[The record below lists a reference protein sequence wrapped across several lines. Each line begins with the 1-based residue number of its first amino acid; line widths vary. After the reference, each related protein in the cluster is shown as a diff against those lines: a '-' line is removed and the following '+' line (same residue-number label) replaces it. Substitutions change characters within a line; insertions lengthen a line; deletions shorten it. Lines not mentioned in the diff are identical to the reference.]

1 MAASGFRAY
10 CGREKRIFL
19 QNRNLN
25 LPMIHKSKSILVPTL
40 LILFG
45 LAVALPVRAF
55 KIDFPATFVSV
66 ENLPHGGLPI
76 HEEVTRDAITNV
88 TPAATAALILNLQRG
103 VQNADVIHQFDSEYH
118 FDNSSVLLNVGFSN
132 GFANMTQR
140 FESARLN
147 ALGNPEFLA
156 PHYTSYLEISTE
168 VVAALTALAT
178 DPECLLQ
185 PACPTTQA
193 ALDAALISSF
203 LPTLAINPNPDPH
216 RASNPRSLFH
226 YPPDPGSGLG
236 LSGYLGPVHEVY
248 LEVVG
253 AVDDAVNHALEDHFD
268 VTCLCNRN
276 LAEVMGAS
284 NPHVV
289 RLQRLRNAIRA
300 YRAHQDLGHAM
311 HTAQDFFAHSDYV
324 ELMAGVSVGQ
334 PIPPGTVIPLP
345 ADFSQFN
352 LAGLQTVMGSARFN
366 QLESGDALT
375 IWLGDGD
382 FSFGNAGIQNFFN
395 PDTEIAIGG
404 FNLLGFDIPAVSIP
418 ALGSNPNPFPGFNH
432 GHYLSSTALG
442 LNKDGPS
449 ASLSDEPAH
458 VNFLPARQAAVQVSS
473 LMWTAF
479 LQSIGG
485 IAVPVLMTC
494 PPEKVVATDPGQP
507 YATGADLGVPSVSG
521 GCQTPGV
528 TNYAPAHFLVGTN
541 IVHWTASDACGNTK
555 TCNQTVVVVDREPP
569 KITCSTNL
577 VVAATTG
584 LGAVVVFPS
593 PAATDNAP
601 GVRVICVP
609 LSGSPFPIG
618 TTTVLCSAFDASDNQ
633 ASCSFTIHVKGA
645 AEQIN
650 DLSLLVRSF
659 HLAPGTENSLTSK
672 LKSAMDALA
681 SGNKT
686 SAGSFLQSFIGLANA
701 QSGKK
706 LTKSQAAS
714 LITAA
719 SQVITVIK

>member
-1 MAASGFRAY
+1 MKTY
-10 CGREKRIFL
+10 QPK
-19 QNRNLN
+19 N
-25 LPMIHKSKSILVPTL
+25 ILAPTL
-40 LILFG
+40 LILLG
-45 LAVALPVRAF
+45 LAAALPVSAF
-55 KIDFPATFVSV
+55 KIDFPLTFVPV

-88 TPAATAALILNLQRG
+88 TPAASAALILNLQRG

-140 FESARLN
+140 FEAARLN

-156 PHYTSYLEISTE
+156 PHYTSYLEISAE
-168 VVAALTALAT
+168 AVAALAALAT

-193 ALDAALISSF
+193 ALDAALISSL
-203 LPTLAINPNPDPH
+203 LPALAINPNPDPH

-226 YPPDPGSGLG
+226 YPPDLGSGLG
-236 LSGYLGPVHEVY
+236 LSGYLGPVQEAY

-253 AVDDAVNHALEDHFD
+253 AVDDAVNNALGDHFD
-268 VTCLCNRN
+268 PTCLCNRN
-276 LAEVMGAS
+276 LTEVMGAS
-284 NPHVV
+284 NTHVV

-311 HTAQDFFAHSDYV
+311 HAAQDFFSHSDYV
-324 ELMAGVSVGQ
+324 ELMAGVGVGQ

-352 LAGLQTVMGSARFN
+352 LAGLQTLMGAARFN

-382 FSFGNAGIQNFFN
+382 FSLGDAGILNFFN
-395 PDTEIAIGG
+395 PNTGIEIGG
-404 FNLLGFDIPAVSIP
+404 FSLLGLNIPAVSIP

-432 GHYLSSTALG
+432 GHYLSSMALG
-442 LNKDGPS
+442 LNKDAPM
-449 ASLSDEPAH
+449 ASLTDEPAH
-458 VNFLPARQAAVQVSS
+458 VNYLPARQAAVQVSS

-485 IAVPVLMTC
+485 IAVPVLLTC
-494 PPEKVVATDPGQP
+494 PPERVVTTDPGQP
-507 YATGADLGVPSVSG
+507 YATGVNLGTPSVSG
-521 GCQTPGV
+521 GCQAPSV
-528 TNYAPAHFLVGTN
+528 TNDAPAHFLMGTN
-541 IVHWTASDACGNTK
+541 IVHWTASDVCGNSN

-569 KITCSTNL
+569 QITCSTNL

-584 LGAVVVFPS
+584 LGATVIFPT
-593 PAATDNAP
+593 PAATDNVP
-601 GVRVICVP
+601 GVRVVCVP
-609 LSGSPFPIG
+609 PSGSLFPIG
-618 TTTVLCSAFDASDNQ
+618 TTTVLCTAIDTSGNQ
-633 ASCSFTIHVKGA
+633 ATCSFTIRVKGA
-645 AEQIN
+645 AEQIQ
-650 DLSLLVRSF
+650 DLTLLVKSF

-672 LKSAMDALA
+672 LKSALDALA
-681 SGNKT
+681 AGNKT
-686 SAGSFLQSFIGLANA
+686 AAASFLQSFIDLSNA

-706 LTKSQAAS
+706 LTKAQAAS
-714 LITAA
+714 LIAA
-719 SQVITVIK
+719 ARQIKRVIQ